1 MYRMVDKNL
10 TTRSLQEPANPV
22 FPKSDSAVFANSV
35 LLVTDKKNWLYT
47 GATLSQ
53 YINVTHFPGW
63 LYPWFLEKV
72 IKAVGY
78 GYFFNQG

>member
-35 LLVTDKKNWLYT
+35 LLVTDKKN
-47 GATLSQ
+47 
-53 YINVTHFPGW
+53 
-63 LYPWFLEKV
+63 
-72 IKAVGY
+72 
-78 GYFFNQG
+78 